1 MMTTLLKHEWLRT
14 RGMLGSLFGIVAL
27 LGVLGSLLG
36 ITGWPLLSTLGSL
49 LGFLA
54 VFILVPAT
62 QLLLAA
68 DYWKSGYGRT
78 GYFTHSIPV
87 RGSTIYWAK
96 LVWAML
102 ASLAAL
108 VLTVALGLVAWWEFA
123 KQSGMINAPSFA
135 AIGEWSRWITA
146 VTPAWMIA
154 AGAVIVLASFLVWP
168 IYYYFSVSIG
178 HESRLSGLGVAAPVV
193 VFVGVYICIQI
204 LSLVAMVAIPVGVGM
219 VDGDSLGFVS
229 FNMMSELAA
238 GANATNDVMPIG
250 FLVSMGLILVF
261 CLWRTARSWNHK
273 VALT

>member
-1 MMTTLLKHEWLRT
+1 MTTTLLKHEWIRT
-14 RGMLGSLFGIVAL
+14 RGTLGTLFGIVAL
-27 LGVLGSLLG
+27 VGVLGSLLG
-36 ITGWPLLSTLGSL
+36 ITGWPLLSVLGSL

-96 LVWAML
+96 LAWAML

-108 VLTVALGLVAWWEFA
+108 VLTVVLGLVAWWAFA
-123 KQSGMINAPSFA
+123 QQSGMINAPSFSA
-135 AIGEWSRWITA
+135 VGEWWQWITA
-146 VTPAWMIA
+146 VTPAWMIV
-154 AGAVIVLASFLVWP
+154 AGALLMLASFLAWP

-178 HESRLSGLGVAAPVV
+178 HESRLSGLGAAAPVV
-193 VFVGVYICIQI
+193 VFVAVYIGIQI
-204 LSLVAMVAIPVGVGM
+204 LSLLAMVAIPVGIGM

-229 FNMMSELAA
+229 FNLVSELSV
-238 GANATNDVMPIG
+238 GANASDDVMPIG

-273 VALT
+273 VAMT